1 MEKYLFNNINIQLVK
16 EKKLVI
22 FKGNIGI
29 IQKIFNGNDI
39 FFVNNKIFLKSITSY
54 RIFFKNITNIV
65 NGITNGYFI
74 EINFIGLG
82 YRFLKLK
89 NFLLLKLGYSHYIK
103 YNIPNNIV
111 IVGYKRRLII
121 YGINIYDI
129 NLFAKRL
136 RLFKK
141 PDIYKGKGIQ
151 IQGEMIN
158 FKIGKKK

>member
-1 MEKYLFNNINIQLVK
+1 MEKIMLNNINVEFIN
-16 EKKLVI
+16 KKNLIV
-22 FKGNIGI
+22 FTGNIGK
-29 IQKIFNGNDI
+29 IQKVFNGKDI
-39 FFVNNKIFLKSITSY
+39 IFLNNKLFIKSETSY
-54 RIFFKNITNIV
+54 RIFIKNFYNIV
-65 NGITNGYFI
+65 NGVTNGYYI

-103 YNIPNNIV
+103 YIIPSNIV
-111 IVGYKRRLII
+111 VVGYKRCLIV
-121 YGINIYDI
+121 YSINIYEI

-151 IQGEMIN
+151 IQGEIIN
-158 FKIGKKK
+158 YKIGKKK

>member
-1 MEKYLFNNINIQLVK
+1 MEKIIFNDINIQLTK
-16 EKKLVI
+16 EKKLII

-29 IQKIFNGNDI
+29 IQKTFNGNDI
-39 FFVNNKIFLKSITSY
+39 FFINNKIFLKSLTSY
-54 RIFFKNITNIV
+54 RIFFKNIINMI
-65 NGITNGYFI
+65 NGIKNGYFI

-103 YNIPNNIV
+103 YNIPNNII

-121 YGINIYDI
+121 YGISIYDI

-136 RLFKK
+136 KLFKK

-151 IQGEMIN
+151 IQGEVIN

>member
-1 MEKYLFNNINIQLVK
+1 MEKIILNNINVEVIN
-16 EKKLVI
+16 KKNLII
-22 FKGNIGI
+22 FTGNIGK
-29 IQKIFNGNDI
+29 IQKVLNGKDIIFL
-39 FFVNNKIFLKSITSY
+39 NNKLFIKSLTSY
-54 RIFFKNITNIV
+54 RIFIKNLYNIM
-65 NGITNGYFI
+65 NGITNGYYI

-103 YNIPNNIV
+103 YIIPSNIV
-111 IVGYKRRLII
+111 VVGYKRRLIV
-121 YGINIYDI
+121 YSINIYEI

-151 IQGEMIN
+151 IQGEIIN
-158 FKIGKKK
+158 YKIGKKK